1 MIANYQIMDME
12 VGNVQRNKDEGNIMI
27 FKAPLHKILQN
38 PQHTDRYREVVRNIN
53 TIVTAAYLLI
63 RYIFVNGYDDDDD
76 DTFNVDEYITP
87 AFFKECLKALQTRTH
102 AQTRNEDTI
111 RYRRLI
117 SHHIEEFC
125 VIYRYHLIH
134 LEGNQSNWE
143 SYVGTQMCTVY
154 INNAEK
160 HTGHHLRSIINV
172 IFNTQELNQ
181 LVRCRHATAT
191 EKQLARA
198 YLVDIASFKD
208 IISNANT
215 YNEVQNRMDELEQ
228 LGDEFIEGFHLLA
241 PILERV
247 GNGIYRERSLWY
259 ELTAAK
265 SVDTLYHLARL
276 NSQIL
281 TLFGRPGIKFQPF
294 PLRHSFIPMYVPFD
308 LTVVSYQIL
317 NLPTS
322 ALRQHYQCKN

>member
-12 VGNVQRNKDEGNIMI
+12 VGNVQRNKDEGNIVI
-27 FKAPLHKILQN
+27 FKAPLHKILRN

-143 SYVGTQMCTVY
+143 SYVGTQMCTAYV
-154 INNAEK
+154 NNAEK
-160 HTGHHLRSIINV
+160 HT
-172 IFNTQELNQ
+172 
-181 LVRCRHATAT
+181 
-191 EKQLARA
+191 
-198 YLVDIASFKD
+198 
-208 IISNANT
+208 
-215 YNEVQNRMDELEQ
+215 
-228 LGDEFIEGFHLLA
+228 
-241 PILERV
+241 
-247 GNGIYRERSLWY
+247 
-259 ELTAAK
+259 
-265 SVDTLYHLARL
+265 
-276 NSQIL
+276 
-281 TLFGRPGIKFQPF
+281 
-294 PLRHSFIPMYVPFD
+294 
-308 LTVVSYQIL
+308 TVCNKCHIQY
-317 NLPTS
+317 
-322 ALRQHYQCKN
+322 